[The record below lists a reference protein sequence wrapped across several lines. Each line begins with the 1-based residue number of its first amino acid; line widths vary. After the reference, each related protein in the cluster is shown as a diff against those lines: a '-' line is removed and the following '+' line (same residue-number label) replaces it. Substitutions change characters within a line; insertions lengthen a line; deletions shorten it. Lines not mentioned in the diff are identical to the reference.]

1 MSFLFLSKITACGI
15 VVPSFFCSGMYVA
28 KDHSPF
34 ITNSSHQNTTLT
46 KFTASLFCERMAVKS
61 IVVLLC
67 ECNAERKWTDRSAEI
82 RIHIHQHLSLI
93 TRIVD
98 VGPESWLK
106 DVTIWWCGMRCK
118 IVVVFCYGDGHWSHQ
133 YSTKGADDYYF
144 IIHNIKLR

>member
-82 RIHIHQHLSLI
+82 RIHIHQQSIFDYSYSWCRSRELVKRRDDMMMWNEVQDCSGILLWRWPLI
-93 TRIVD
+93 PSIFHKRCR
-98 VGPESWLK
+98 WLLL
-106 DVTIWWCGMRCK
+106 
-118 IVVVFCYGDGHWSHQ
+118 H
-133 YSTKGADDYYF
+133 YSQ
-144 IIHNIKLR
+144 H